1 MVINGHHEAAASAS
15 TSHKSSGSNS
25 NEHKDASADEE
36 PSSWPAEDDEEEKA
50 GAQGQSVEALHAE
63 LERTREERDSF
74 EGQYKGL
81 LGKLTQMRS
90 TLGDRLRQDAEELD
104 RREQQIDSLTSRTE
118 ELEKTVEVLK
128 TELVASHQDVDRA
141 TKELDALRATGG
153 DASSSSSATA
163 GSSSGPADEARR
175 STEVKTRELQEMAE
189 RYRIEAE
196 GWESACMEER
206 AHREEL
212 ELELRRAREERQEA
226 QRSEQEQRRL
236 AESEAQSARGLQQ
249 VLEEFQA
256 AQETE
261 LQRAL
266 GDHQERYERAA
277 ASLREHQERT
287 VAAEAQATEFKGAAE
302 RCQALE
308 KEVKEK
314 NLLIGK
320 LRHEAVIL
328 NEHLTEALRRL
339 RANTSD
345 SNVDRRLVT
354 NLLLQFITTPRADGK
369 RFEMLSL
376 IASVLQWS
384 DDERETAGLQRTNP
398 GSSSSSSTMSPGKMV
413 GIGIKTEGKGHGRSG
428 ALANA
433 SSTGD
438 ESFSNLFVEF
448 LLSEA
453 EQAKTPQSPSSE
465 KTNGSNNKNNN
476 NGASPSAPASP
487 TITRPSGEKSRTSFN
502 LGSLANLRR
511 PSSVSQGNA
520 NLSPLKS
527 PPPPETP
534 PT

>member
-1 MVINGHHEAAASAS
+1 M
-15 TSHKSSGSNS
+15 
-25 NEHKDASADEE
+25 
-36 PSSWPAEDDEEEKA
+36 
-50 GAQGQSVEALHAE
+50 
-63 LERTREERDSF
+63 
-74 EGQYKGL
+74 
-81 LGKLTQMRS
+81 
-90 TLGDRLRQDAEELD
+90 
-104 RREQQIDSLTSRTE
+104 TSRTE

-212 ELELRRAREERQEA
+212 ELELRRAREERQES

-256 AQETE
+256 GEWTKQGNGTHDHGHVCADTSTFLAQETE

-277 ASLREHQERT
+277 ASLREHHERT

-398 GSSSSSSTMSPGKMV
+398 GSSASSSTMSPGKMV
-413 GIGIKTEGKGHGRSG
+413 GIGIKTEGRGHGRSG

-438 ESFSNLFVEF
+438 EVSAHGVLLVVECLEADRIFLVLSSYKSFSNLFVEF

-453 EQAKTPQSPSSE
+453 EQAKAPQSPSTE
-465 KTNGSNNKNNN
+465 KNNGSSNKITN

-487 TITRPSGEKSRTSFN
+487 TMTRPSGEKSRTSFN